1 LKLNFNLGKAK
12 MIIFLMIIFVF
23 LCFLLALA
31 ILMQQG
37 KGDMGLGGLGGGSQ
51 MLFGGSGGQEF
62 FEKITWIMGALFIA
76 GSLGLALIKS
86 RELES
91 TRLTRIASPVAQAQ
105 TQQLPLPQQAPT
117 EIPQTPEEF

>member
-1 LKLNFNLGKAK
+1 
-12 MIIFLMIIFVF
+12 MIIFLMILFVF

-51 MLFGGSGGQEF
+51 LLFGGSGGQEF

-76 GSLGLALIKS
+76 GSLGLALLKS
-86 RELES
+86 HELES
-91 TRLTRIASPVAQAQ
+91 TRLTRVVSPVAQTQ
-105 TQQLPLPQQAPT
+105 TQHLPLPQQAPT
-117 EIPQTPEEF
+117 QVPTFPEEL

>member
-1 LKLNFNLGKAK
+1 
-12 MIIFLMIIFVF
+12 MIIFLMILFVF

-62 FEKITWIMGALFIA
+62 FEKITWIMGALFIV
-76 GSLGLALIKS
+76 GSLGLALLKS
-86 RELES
+86 KEMEK
-91 TRLTRIASPVAQAQ
+91 TRLTRVSYPTAQ
-105 TQQLPLPQQAPT
+105 TQAQNQPQIPLPQQAPT
-117 EIPQTPEEF
+117 QTPQMPEKF